1 MHRRQFLADAGR
13 LLGGALAT
21 GLLGR
26 RANAATGSEA
36 DAMKLAL
43 CGDVMTGRGVDQIL
57 EHPSDP
63 RIHEPWVRNARRYV
77 ELAEEVNGPIPR
89 PAEPTYIWGEALTEL
104 ALFDP
109 DLRLINLE
117 TAITGSDDFW
127 PGKGI
132 HYRMHPANVSCLTA
146 AAVDCCVLA
155 NNHVIDWGYAGL
167 HETLDT
173 LKRVR
178 IAAVGAGET
187 RLAAEEPAIF
197 EASPGRR
204 VLVFAVGT
212 GSSGIPADWAATGQ
226 RAGVSR
232 LDSLS
237 PAAVSSLAGQISRY
251 RRAGDVVLLSIH
263 WGTNWGYEVSAEQR
277 RFAHALIDEAGVDV
291 VHGHSSHH
299 PRGIEVHRRK
309 PILYGCGDF
318 LNDYEGIGGHE
329 EYRPDLTLLYELDL
343 EGRTS
348 ELGRLRLIPFRLRRF
363 QLRRTSPHDTEWL
376 QRRLDEVCRKLGTRV
391 LRSREHLEVTAAA

>member
-21 GLLGR
+21 GILGR
-26 RANAATGSEA
+26 RGNATTGSEA
-36 DAMKLAL
+36 NSMKLAL
-43 CGDVMTGRGVDQIL
+43 CGDVMTGRGVDQVL

-63 RIHEPWVRNARRYV
+63 RIQEPWVRDARRYV
-77 ELAEEVNGPIPR
+77 ELAEDVNGPIPR
-89 PAEPTYIWGEALTEL
+89 PVEPTYIWGEALTEL
-104 ALFDP
+104 ARLDP
-109 DLRLINLE
+109 DLWLINLE
-117 TAITGSDDFW
+117 TAITRCDDYW

-132 HYRMHPANVSCLTA
+132 HYRMHPANIGCLTA
-146 AAVDCCVLA
+146 TAVDGCVLA
-155 NNHVIDWGYAGL
+155 NNHVLDWGYAGL
-167 HETLDT
+167 TESLEI
-173 LKRVR
+173 LKRVG

-197 EASPGRR
+197 EASSGRR

-212 GSSGIPADWAATGQ
+212 GSSGIPAEWAATRQ

-237 PAAVSSLAGQISRY
+237 AAAVSSLSGQISRY
-251 RRAGDVVLLSIH
+251 RKAGDLVLLSIH

-277 RFAHALIDEAGVDV
+277 RFAHAVIDEAGVDV
-291 VHGHSSHH
+291 LHGHSSHH
-299 PRGIEVHRRK
+299 PRGIEIYRGR

-343 EGRTS
+343 EARTS
-348 ELGRLRLIPFRLRRF
+348 ELARLRLIPFRLQRF
-363 QLRRTSPHDTEWL
+363 QLRRTSPPDTEWL
-376 QRRLDEVCRKLGTRV
+376 QARLDEVCRQLGTRV
-391 LRSREHLEVTAAA
+391 VRSQEYLEVTAAA